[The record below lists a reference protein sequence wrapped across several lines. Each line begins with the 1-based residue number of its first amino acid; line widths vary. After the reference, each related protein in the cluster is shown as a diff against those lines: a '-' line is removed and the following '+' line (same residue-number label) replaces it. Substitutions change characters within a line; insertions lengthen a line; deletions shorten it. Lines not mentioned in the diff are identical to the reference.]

1 MKQDCT
7 VCNHA
12 ERLGIEAALGE
23 RHSYRK
29 IAAEFEGVSIAGL
42 SRHRSHMV
50 PNSLPA
56 DAADGPDGLLQSI
69 DVGIIEL
76 RKLGERLKR
85 GKNIA
90 QSVKLAIQ
98 VSREVRSL
106 IAMRAQVLSKQPIIP
121 PVATGKHESSS
132 AGDADPDIHEVARL
146 IAELTNNFDPAEI
159 EKLKKLAAEG
169 QGAMHGQ

>member
-12 ERLGIEAALGE
+12 ERLGIEAALGARE
-23 RHSYRK
+23 SYRK

-69 DVGIIEL
+69 DIGIIEL
-76 RKLGERLKR
+76 RKLGDRLKR

-106 IAMRAQVLSKQPIIP
+106 IAMRAQVLSKQPIVP
-121 PVATGKHESSS
+121 AVTKKESV
-132 AGDADPDIHEVARL
+132 GVDAQLAKLVSEITDGFNPEV
-146 IAELTNNFDPAEI
+146 I
-159 EKLKKLAAEG
+159 EKLKNLAADNGNEG
-169 QGAMHGQ
+169 DHG